1 MSETSCPTLPEWGV
15 PIMALFSNKKT
26 ALTSQQVLEKIDD
39 KVSRNAINQRLE
51 RLRDLDFLTR
61 IRVGRWWEYRRA

>member
-1 MSETSCPTLPEWGV
+1 MSEPSSQKLPEWGE

-26 ALTSQQVLEKIDD
+26 ALTSQQVLDKVPD

-51 RLRDLDFLTR
+51 RLRDLDFLKR
-61 IRVGRWWEYRRA
+61 IRVGRWWQYSRA